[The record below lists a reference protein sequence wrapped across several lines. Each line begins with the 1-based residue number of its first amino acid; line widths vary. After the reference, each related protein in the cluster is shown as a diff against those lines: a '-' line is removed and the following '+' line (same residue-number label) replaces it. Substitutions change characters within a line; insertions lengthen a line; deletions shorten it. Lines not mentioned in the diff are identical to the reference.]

1 MPGRW
6 GTRIAAVCFIA
17 ISLYIWVESGEF
29 PDGGGTFP
37 GFAAGSAIV
46 LCLILLANSF
56 PDWTNRVRN
65 YLKHSDQPGGKW
77 LADMFRYQSTGRDS
91 RIVFDFSFEK
101 LKPLLLVVFSV
112 IYVLAMFEIGYFT
125 ASVLFLFMAVWMVGV
140 RNLGAIALTA
150 VILFPLMYAFFIVF
164 LNANLPREFWS

>member
-1 MPGRW
+1 MPERW

-17 ISLYIWVESGEF
+17 ISLYIWVEAVEF

-46 LCLILLANSF
+46 LCLIMLANSF

-65 YLKHSDQPGGKW
+65 FLKHSDQPGARW
-77 LADMFRYQSTGRDS
+77 FADMFRDQGADRNL
-91 RIVFDFSFEK
+91 RIAFDFSFEK
-101 LKPLLLVVFSV
+101 IKPLLLVVLSV

-125 ASVLFLFMAVWMVGV
+125 ASILFLFMAVWMVGV
-140 RNLGAIALTA
+140 RNLRATALTA